1 VNGAAQ
7 LDIFARAR
15 LLQLMWALEQMGGTP
30 IETFDLHAFAY
41 LSNVL
46 SPLWDIE
53 PLEASI
59 LKDRTKSGP
68 YYPSLQR
75 ALEECV
81 GSGLIDVVELHSME
95 DLEVNSLRA
104 TFRLAAKR
112 ASSLLST
119 LGSLPDERQTSTFLV
134 ELAGAFLDIRDDR
147 RDDAA
152 AMDAAY
158 SDPAVAKD
166 RVVDF
171 GLVKER
177 ESNPS
182 WNAAQTLQRYA
193 PVGVTLNRA
202 EKLIMYVRLLQR
214 WAQG

>member
-1 VNGAAQ
+1 MKTGNQ
-7 LDIFARAR
+7 TDTFARAR
-15 LLQLMWALEQMGGTP
+15 LMQIMSALEQMGGTP

-46 SPLWDIE
+46 SPLWDLE

-75 ALEECV
+75 ALEDCV
-81 GSGLIDVVELHSME
+81 GSGLIEVVELHS
-95 DLEVNSLRA
+95 LEVPGGNSLRA
-104 TFRLAAKR
+104 TFRLATRKVSA
-112 ASSLLST
+112 LLST
-119 LGSLPDERQTSTFLV
+119 LDDLPDERQTSAFLV
-134 ELAGAFLDIRDDR
+134 ELAGAFLDIGIER

-171 GLVKER
+171 GPVKER
-177 ESNPS
+177 RSNPS
-182 WNAAQTLQRYA
+182 WNTAQTLQRYA
-193 PVGVTLNRA
+193 PVGVTLSRA
-202 EKLIMYVRLLQR
+202 EKLVMYVRLLQR
-214 WAQG
+214 RAHG